1 MKKAIFLRCLA
12 ILSIGLLL
20 FGAIAIPALSRLFAQ
35 QTEQQLHSSLL
46 LLGELF
52 QPQEDLSLQ
61 ASSFSEI
68 LEQKRVTI
76 LSSSGDILADSYV
89 PEEKWKNQS
98 QYVEIQAALRGETGI
113 ARHFSLSQ
121 NRNMVY
127 AALQTDSGYLLRI
140 AQPSTLFFQLILTQA
155 PAFLIA
161 FTAALFC
168 SLFLSARFTRRIVQ
182 PLEELADAL
191 SEGKD
196 LSIVEKSRY
205 PELAGII
212 YRING
217 LARSMKLTNRELSRE
232 REKIEF
238 ILDNLEEGL
247 VLLDDKQNLLTVST
261 SAKRFVHCD
270 SEVIGKHI
278 SWLVKDKRIS
288 DAVED
293 ASISGSSRIF
303 DYPFSENLILSLHI
317 TQVKNDFIR
326 RHEYAYGA
334 IIMISDVTGERK
346 AQQIRQEFFSNA
358 SHELKTPI
366 TSIRGFAELL
376 SSDLV
381 IPSQQQ
387 VSYLERIITETDR
400 MTDLLNDILMIS
412 NLESGKRQQKF
423 ETVDLTQICTDV
435 LETLSPEIEKKN
447 LSLSCS
453 TEPVPFISEKKQMYE
468 LLTNIISNAVKYN
481 RQNGRIAIVLKDLGN
496 KVSIEVKDTGIGIPL
511 EAQPRIFE
519 RFYRVDKGRSR
530 TLGGTGLGLSI
541 VKHIVNQY
549 EGEIT
554 LHSKE
559 GEGTSILIYLPKHSN
574 MAALLE

>member
-1 MKKAIFLRCLA
+1 MKKAIFLRFLL

-20 FGAIAIPALSRLFAQ
+20 FGCIISPVFSSLFSRQ
-35 QTEQQLHSSLL
+35 EEQQLRSTLMLL
-46 LLGELF
+46 EELF
-52 QPQEDLSLQ
+52 QPEDGLSPQ
-61 ASSFSEI
+61 AASLSEL
-68 LEQKRVTI
+68 LEQQRVTI
-76 LSSSGDILADSYV
+76 LSDSGEILADSCV
-89 PEEKWKNQS
+89 PKEKWRSQS
-98 QYVEIQAALRGETGI
+98 QYPEIQAALRGEIGV
-113 ARHFSLSQ
+113 AYHFSLSQ
-121 NRNMVY
+121 NRSMAY

-140 AQPSTLFFQLILTQA
+140 AQPSMLFTSVLITQVS
-155 PAFLIA
+155 AFLIA
-161 FTAALFC
+161 FITASFFAF
-168 SLFLSARFTRRIVQ
+168 FLAARFTRRIVQ

-191 SEGKD
+191 SENKGP
-196 LSIVEKSRY
+196 SAFRENRY

-238 ILDNLEEGL
+238 ILNNLEEGL
-247 VLLDDKQNLLTVST
+247 VLLDDKQNILTVST
-261 SAKRFVHCD
+261 SAKRFFGCT
-270 SEVIGKHI
+270 SELVGRHI

-293 ASISGSSRIF
+293 VSVSGSSRIF
-303 DYPFSENLILSLHI
+303 DYPVSDHLILSLHI
-317 TQVKNDFIR
+317 TQVKDDFIR

-346 AQQIRQEFFSNA
+346 AQQMRQEFFSNA

-376 SSDLV
+376 SAGIVVS
-381 IPSQQQ
+381 PQQQ
-387 VSYLERIITETDR
+387 ESYLGRIITETDR
-400 MTDLLNDILMIS
+400 MTGLLNDILMIS
-412 NLESGKRQQKF
+412 NLESGEREQNQEF
-423 ETVDLTQICTDV
+423 VDLTQLCADAIA
-435 LETLSPEIEKKN
+435 TLSPQMEKKN

-453 TEPVPFISEKKQMYE
+453 SEPVLFFSEKNQMYE
-468 LLTNIISNAVKYN
+468 LLVNIISNAVKYN
-481 RQNGRIAIVLKDLGN
+481 RQNGRVDISLKDLGS
-496 KVSIEVKDTGIGIPL
+496 KVSIKVKDTGIGIPP

-554 LHSKE
+554 LQSRE
-559 GEGTSILIYLPKHSN
+559 GEGTVILIDLPKRRNTIASS
-574 MAALLE
+574 